1 MQLPTFPPAEK
12 QKLVAAISGVY
23 QKWLDNVKAKGLPGR
38 EVQDVYM
45 AELAKRGVT
54 VTLPIK

>member
-12 QKLVAAISGVY
+12 QKLVAAVSGVY
-23 QKWLDNVKAKGLPGR
+23 QKWLDDMKAKGLPGR
-38 EVQDVYM
+38 GVLDVYL